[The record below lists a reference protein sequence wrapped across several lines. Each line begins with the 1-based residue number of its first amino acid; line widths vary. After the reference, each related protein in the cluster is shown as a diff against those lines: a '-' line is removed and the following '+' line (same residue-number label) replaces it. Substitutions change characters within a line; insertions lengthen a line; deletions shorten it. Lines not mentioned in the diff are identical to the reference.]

1 MAKKISE
8 IIDIRKYDTEFQMLM
23 LDLFYDSVDSN
34 GNEEETEEL
43 LYVLNAPEQYKFEDE
58 MMTFAKENP
67 NASLHEFAHY
77 FDIACPDGLPPGDD
91 GSDLLDDDE

>member
-67 NASLHEFAHY
+67 NAF
-77 FDIACPDGLPPGDD
+77 IT
-91 GSDLLDDDE
+91 

>member
-23 LDLFYDSVDSN
+23 LDLFYVQWIQTVTKKK
-34 GNEEETEEL
+34 TEEL